1 MKNVPLS
8 RIRNSWNN
16 LYGYVHSAKGKGKK
30 DSSHWIRTR
39 RGRVKIIETSNADKD
54 GLKEILLWGDKLLY
68 FPASSYRDFTMWN
81 ALPGLNCDG
90 IIVYKNKN
98 NETSIELVELKS
110 TFDTSDY
117 LKASRQ
123 IATSLQ
129 KLFLLLNGLPIWKI
143 VSGAHV
149 RGLVFSYEPDADALN
164 WIKQMEMLPK
174 EEWRNEDKIGL
185 SLAIYNSCDVT
196 IPNNINIPGL
206 PSKINLQ
213 RVWCTDDTCNN
224 YTIGTNASII

>member
-1 MKNVPLS
+1 MSNVPLR
-8 RIRNSWNN
+8 RIRDSWNN
-16 LYGYVHSAKGKGKK
+16 LYGYVHSAKGIGRK
-30 DSSHWIRTR
+30 DSSHCIKIR
-39 RGRVKIIETSNADKD
+39 RGRVKIIEPSNADKD
-54 GLKEILLWGDKLLY
+54 GLKEIVLLRDKLLY

-90 IIVYKNKN
+90 IVVYKNEN

-117 LKASRQ
+117 GKASRQ
-123 IATSLQ
+123 IVTSLQ
-129 KLFLLLNGLPIWKI
+129 KLFLLLNGLPIWQI
-143 VSGAHV
+143 VKGAYV
-149 RGLVFSYEPDADALN
+149 QGLVFSYEPDADALD

-185 SLAIYNSCDVT
+185 SLAIYNSCNVT
-196 IPNNINIPGL
+196 IPNDINIPGL
-206 PSKINLQ
+206 PNEINLQ
-213 RVWCTDDTCNN
+213 RVWCAGDICNN